1 MKSENNT
8 PLVTIFS
15 DGACRGNPGPGG
27 WAALLRYNG
36 HEKLLSGAASHTTNN
51 RMELRAAVNAL
62 RSLKHPCRVDFYT
75 DSRYLQQG
83 ITRWLAN
90 WQANGWRTTNK
101 KPVKNRDLWQELA
114 AALQQHNVRWHWVKG
129 HAGHPENEL
138 VDQAA
143 RAALDEEARH
153 AAPDMETLPDDFH

>member
-1 MKSENNT
+1 MKRENEI

-27 WAALLRYNG
+27 WAALLRYND
-36 HEKLLSGAASHTTNN
+36 HEKLFSGAASHTTNN

-62 RSLKHPCRVDFYT
+62 QALKRPCQVDFYT

-90 WQANGWRTTNK
+90 WQANGWRTVHKT
-101 KPVKNRDLWQELA
+101 PVKNRDLWQELA
-114 AALQQHNVRWHWVKG
+114 AALQQHTVRWHWVKG

-143 RAALDEEARH
+143 RDALEKESRH
-153 AAPDMETLPDDFH
+153 AAPDMEQVHHGRP